1 MDIMYNIYKDE
12 ISCPL
17 FHGIALD
24 HCRCWIL
31 YCWNTKMWIA
41 HPLLIKNNIV
51 HAGKM
56 GKTNIYAMYEEQSQW
71 RWFIG
76 QAVFFFFSS
85 WKALCTQEFILE
97 MRHLMAV
104 YWKNYTYLSQ
114 LLKLKKFTKFRRYKG
129 FQCNTFLNNKIQI
142 SLFFL
147 FCLSKYANEI
157 KEGKRSVGSIYISIV
172 LFFFKWNY

>member
-1 MDIMYNIYKDE
+1 MSTFPWN
-12 ISCPL
+12 CPSSL
-17 FHGIALD
+17 WLLD
-24 HCRCWIL
+24 SVL
-31 YCWNTKMWIA
+31 LK
-41 HPLLIKNNIV
+41 PLLIKNNFV

-56 GKTNIYAMYEEQSQW
+56 GKTNIHAMYEEQSQC

-76 QAVFFFFSS
+76 QAVLFFFS

-104 YWKNYTYLSQ
+104 YWKNYTYLSE

-142 SLFFL
+142 SFFFL
-147 FCLSKYANEI
+147 FSLSKYANEI
-157 KEGKRSVGSIYISIV
+157 KEGKRSVGSIYILIV
-172 LFFFKWNY
+172 LFFFRWNY